1 MEHMNANSKLL
12 ERITFN
18 PKQCGG
24 KPCIRGMRV
33 RVSDVLALLAN
44 GLTNEEILEEMP
56 DLEQEDIQACLLYA
70 IRRIDYPVLKVA

>member
-1 MEHMNANSKLL
+1 MNANSKLL

>member
-1 MEHMNANSKLL
+1 MEYMDANSKLL